1 MSTQTSDREVE
12 DRRRFL
18 RRAGTIAWS
27 APIIVTLLAESA
39 AASHLSGCIHQ
50 NSECGTWTQTD
61 SDPDT
66 FACTDDP
73 EGSGSTLDCCNP
85 NTCKS
90 TVESVGQPCTCQ
102 P

>member
-50 NSECGTWTQTD
+50 NSECGDVTGGPSGPFSCV
-61 SDPDT
+61 SDP
-66 FACTDDP
+66 P
-73 EGSGSTLDCCNP
+73 ESNSINNCCSP
-85 NTCKS
+85 NTCKP
-90 TVESVGQPCTCQ
+90 TVNENGQPCTCQ
-102 P
+102 PP

>member
-1 MSTQTSDREVE
+1 MTDANENTREVE

-27 APIIVTLLAESA
+27 TPMIMTLLAESA

-50 NSECGTWTQTD
+50 NAECGDVSGGPTTFTCV
-61 SDPDT
+61 SDP
-66 FACTDDP
+66 P
-73 EGSGSTLDCCNP
+73 GSGSTANCCSP
-85 NTCKS
+85 NTCRP
-90 TVESVGQPCTCQ
+90 TVNVVGEPCTCQ